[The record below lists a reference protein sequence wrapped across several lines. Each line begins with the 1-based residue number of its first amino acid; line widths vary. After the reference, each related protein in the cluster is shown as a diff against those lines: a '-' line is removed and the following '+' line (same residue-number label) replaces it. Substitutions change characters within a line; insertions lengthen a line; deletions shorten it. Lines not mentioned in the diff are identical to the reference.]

1 LEVKLQTQFGQ
12 EPPKWVTDLVQ
23 SHLVEAV
30 PKFSKFI
37 HGCATL
43 LPNRVDLVPFWLP
56 QMDTDILKSN
66 TGYLSIERPSTISS
80 SKGTSDRQSSGL
92 GSPDADI
99 NSGSYTEPVSDGE
112 EDEDMDIVPAK
123 DEGRRTG
130 LTETEAA
137 EAIAYREKM
146 LQQAAEDQILNGK
159 NGQYKAKGGDG
170 GNEDVL
176 QEDMNERTPF
186 LRVRPASANAPERLR
201 TLSIDPLAPSSA
213 FDETLRERL
222 QGAKSREE
230 GGSSIEDTAV
240 NDEDEEQDDQEEGS
254 SHGGTR
260 GDERELVRH
269 FKAPRGKR
277 VAVPVRIEPKVYFA
291 AERTFLKWLNFAVLV
306 SMIATTLLNFVPPTD
321 SRGLISAAIFTFAA
335 LLAIAY
341 SAILFVFR
349 SVRLRARRAEGLYY
363 DKYGPTM
370 LCLVLLAAIGT
381 NLGMRLSETAEN

>member
-1 LEVKLQTQFGQ
+1 
-12 EPPKWVTDLVQ
+12 
-23 SHLVEAV
+23 
-30 PKFSKFI
+30 
-37 HGCATL
+37 
-43 LPNRVDLVPFWLP
+43 
-56 QMDTDILKSN
+56 
-66 TGYLSIERPSTISS
+66 
-80 SKGTSDRQSSGL
+80 
-92 GSPDADI
+92 
-99 NSGSYTEPVSDGE
+99 
-112 EDEDMDIVPAK
+112 MDIVPAK

-291 AERTFLKWLNFAVLV
+291 AERTFLV
-306 SMIATTLLNFVPPTD
+306 STL
-321 SRGLISAAIFTFAA
+321 A
-335 LLAIAY
+335 
-341 SAILFVFR
+341 
-349 SVRLRARRAEGLYY
+349 
-363 DKYGPTM
+363 
-370 LCLVLLAAIGT
+370 
-381 NLGMRLSETAEN
+381 